1 MHNSEKSKKGITTIG
16 PKGIKFR
23 SRLEA
28 RWAEFFTELGIE
40 WDYEPIDL
48 DGYIPDFIIRLP
60 DDINNEIL
68 VEVKGIT
75 DFKKLIDHKDKIENS
90 GWKSF
95 YLIVG
100 AKLWNSDD
108 IIKYKKCKKLNN
120 LFLYFPDN
128 EDKKRIILGIFG
140 LPTPNFVKDKYY
152 NNNLD
157 IHYNNNYRFIKYIG
171 KNKELYILKDFRYES
186 LNGFYEKDDIQY
198 LLNKIK
204 KMDVN
209 EKISIELLNMEIN
222 FEWENSLCFMVPND
236 INKKIIKNNC
246 ILTFYY
252 GYGLECNFVNLH
264 LKNYDHLYK
273 NSNNNLIE
281 YNESIIDLWF
291 SIQNKYQY
299 KRLT

>member
-1 MHNSEKSKKGITTIG
+1 MNNSEKPKKGITTIG
-16 PKGIKFR
+16 PKGINFR

-48 DGYIPDFIIRLP
+48 DGYITDFIIRLT

-75 DFKKLIDHKDKIENS
+75 DFKKLIDYKDKIENS

-100 AKLWNSDD
+100 AKLWNLDD

-120 LFLYFPDN
+120 LFSCLYNKDI
-128 EDKKRIILGIFG
+128 KRLVLGIFG
-140 LPTPNFVKDKYY
+140 LPSPNFVKDKVY

-157 IHYNNNYRFIKYIG
+157 SHYNNNYRFIKYIG
-171 KNKELYILKDFRYES
+171 KNKDLYVLKDFKYEN
-186 LNGFYEKDDIQY
+186 LHGFYEKDDIEY

-209 EKISIELLNMEIN
+209 EKISVELLNMKIN

-236 INKKIIKNNC
+236 INKKIIKDNY
-246 ILTFYY
+246 ILTFYIY
-252 GYGLECNFVNLH
+252 LEYNFINLH

-273 NSNNNLIE
+273 NSNNNIIE

-299 KRLT
+299 KRKK